1 MKKTSV
7 TEEEEKKKK
16 KEKEKKRV
24 KKRGR
29 RNRTVGKK
37 MIDGPR
43 RLESLHRAPT
53 SGDMAVGGCSPRLF
67 DFHLVVEEAQTELQF
82 PC

>member
-1 MKKTSV
+1 M
-7 TEEEEKKKK
+7 
-16 KEKEKKRV
+16 
-24 KKRGR
+24 
-29 RNRTVGKK
+29 VGKK

>member
-7 TEEEEKKKK
+7 TEGGGGGGGKKK
-16 KEKEKKRV
+16 KEGVRWG
-24 KKRGR
+24 GR
-29 RNRTVGKK
+29 RNRMVGKK

-67 DFHLVVEEAQTELQF
+67 DFHLVLEEAQTELQF